1 MKKIS
6 EKHYVGFF
14 ILGAYSL
21 FTLFTILLL
30 FYNSIRDKS
39 DFLKNT
45 LGIPKKF
52 TLVNYYNLFVE
63 GKFHRYVFNSAFIL
77 VISLF
82 LLISIS
88 SLTAYGLG
96 RYRFK
101 YKNGVLLYF
110 LLGLMFPVQ
119 LGILP
124 VFLIIKNLG
133 LFNTYWSV
141 ILVLSAGISMPVL
154 LLTTFF
160 ENLPPAIY
168 ESGKMDGASEWKIFY
183 KIMFPMATPVI
194 FSVCII
200 MSVGIWNQFFLPVIF
215 LQNEEIK
222 TIPLAIMKYSR
233 KMLYSIDL
241 ALASSVVATVPLLIV
256 FFIFSKQ
263 ILSSIV
269 SGGVKG

>member
-1 MKKIS
+1 MKKFS
-6 EKHYVGFF
+6 EKHCIGFF
-14 ILGAYSL
+14 VLGAYSL

-45 LGIPKKF
+45 MGIPKSF
-52 TLVNYYNLFVE
+52 TLANYYNLFAG
-63 GKFHRYVFNSAFIL
+63 GKFHRYIFNSVLIL
-77 VISLF
+77 ALSLL
-82 LLISIS
+82 LLIAVS

-101 YKNGVLLYF
+101 YKKGFLLYF

-160 ENLPPAIY
+160 ENLPAAIY
-168 ESGKMDGASEWKIFY
+168 ESGKMDGASEWKIFCT
-183 KIMFPMATPVI
+183 IMFPMATPVI
-194 FSVCII
+194 FSTCII
-200 MSVGIWNQFFLPVIF
+200 MSVSIWNQFFLPVIF

-241 ALASSVVATVPLLIV
+241 ALASSVVATVPILIV

-263 ILSSIV
+263 ILSSIIA
-269 SGGVKG
+269 GGVKG

>member
-1 MKKIS
+1 MKKTT
-6 EKHYVGFF
+6 EKHYIGFI
-14 ILGAYSL
+14 ILGSFSL
-21 FTLFTILLL
+21 FTLFTIFLLI
-30 FYNSIRDKS
+30 YNSIRDKS

-45 LGIPKKF
+45 LGIPKSF
-52 TLVNYYNLFVE
+52 TLINYYNLFTE
-63 GKFHRYVFNSAFIL
+63 GKFLRYIFNSVLIL
-77 VISLF
+77 AVSLF
-82 LLISIS
+82 LLITIS
-88 SLTAYGLG
+88 SITSYGLG

-101 YKNGVLLYF
+101 YKKTLLLYF

-141 ILVLSAGISMPVL
+141 ILILSAGISMPVL

-168 ESGKMDGASEWKIFY
+168 ESGKIDGASEWKIFY
-183 KIMFPMATPVI
+183 SIMFPMATPVI

-200 MSVGIWNQFFLPVIF
+200 MSVSIWNQFFLPVIF

-241 ALASSVVATVPLLIV
+241 ALSSSVVATVPLLIV

-269 SGGVKG
+269 AGGVKG